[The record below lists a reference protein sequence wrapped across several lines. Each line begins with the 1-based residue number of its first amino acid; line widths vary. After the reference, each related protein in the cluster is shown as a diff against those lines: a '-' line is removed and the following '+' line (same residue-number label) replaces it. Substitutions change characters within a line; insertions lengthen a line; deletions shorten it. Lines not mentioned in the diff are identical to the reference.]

1 MRPSHIKTYPFL
13 KKYKSPLMDVAA
25 SNTRSLLHRSP
36 PGLGWPGFGSSGSSG
51 SGAGGGVGLGLGSGL
66 G

>member
-1 MRPSHIKTYPFL
+1 
-13 KKYKSPLMDVAA
+13 MDVAA

-36 PGLGWPGFGSSGSSG
+36 LGLVSSGSSG
-51 SGAGGGVGLGLGSGL
+51 SGAGRGVGLGLGSGF